1 MKNKNKRLFD
11 IIQNDRLLL
20 SQDTSEMICYD
31 LKNVLNEYFNL
42 EGGVSLVVEPLSD
55 SYEITIKAKA
65 QAIKSFGIIK

>member
-11 IIQNDRLLL
+11 IIQSDRLLL

-31 LKNVLNEYFNL
+31 LKSVMEEYFNL
-42 EGGVSLVVEPLSD
+42 LGGVSLVVEPQND
-55 SYEITIKAKA
+55 CYEITIKAQA

>member
-1 MKNKNKRLFD
+1 
-11 IIQNDRLLL
+11 
-20 SQDTSEMICYD
+20 MICYD

-42 EGGVSLVVEPLSD
+42 EGGVSLAVEPLSD